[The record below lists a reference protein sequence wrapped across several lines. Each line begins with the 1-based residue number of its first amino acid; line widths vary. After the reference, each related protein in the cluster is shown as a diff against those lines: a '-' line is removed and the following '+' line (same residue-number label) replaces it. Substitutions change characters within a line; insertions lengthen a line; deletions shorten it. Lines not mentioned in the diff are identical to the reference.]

1 MNIRKCE
8 NDHFY
13 NGDRYK
19 ICPYCEDANLL
30 KNPDTSKLENKKEK
44 AAKKKEPKDRPV
56 KKNMWRRISARTIIN

>member
-30 KNPDTSKLENKKEK
+30 KNPDTSKLEKTKKEK
-44 AAKKKEPKDRPV
+44 AAKKKEPKV
-56 KKNMWRRISARTIIN
+56 SYSYQITV

>member
-19 ICPYCEDANLL
+19 VCPYCEEAKLL
-30 KNPDTSKLENKKEK
+30 QNPDTEKQEN
-44 AAKKKEPKDRPV
+44 AKKGKTE
-56 KKNMWRRISARTIIN
+56 